1 LLVIPRLCG
10 ARVVTTFQCSDA
22 RGTEYPYAAS
32 GSQRT
37 QHAVHQAEDGRVGGN
52 GIIVDMSQ
60 SSRLVAALE
69 LVVAIAPVSVPVGA
83 QWLKLAT
90 PGAPRTTDGKVD
102 LSAPT
107 PRMANG
113 KPDLSG
119 LWTANQSCPTP
130 GRECGRSGP
139 GPFAS
144 RELNDIGVSL
154 PGGLPYQ
161 PWLHTGFLTS

>member
-1 LLVIPRLCG
+1 MRR
-10 ARVVTTFQCSDA
+10 A
-22 RGTEYPYAAS
+22 

-113 KPDLSG
+113 RPDLSG

>member
-1 LLVIPRLCG
+1 
-10 ARVVTTFQCSDA
+10 
-22 RGTEYPYAAS
+22 
-32 GSQRT
+32 
-37 QHAVHQAEDGRVGGN
+37 
-52 GIIVDMSQ
+52 
-60 SSRLVAALE
+60 
-69 LVVAIAPVSVPVGA
+69 
-83 QWLKLAT
+83 
-90 PGAPRTTDGKVD
+90 
-102 LSAPT
+102 
-107 PRMANG
+107 MANG

-161 PWLHTGFLTS
+161 PWLAALVKERTANHAKDDPHVRCFPDFFLRAVTLREQFGADAELIDEICLENEKDAQHLK